1 MMHKEM
7 LFISIICLFTS
18 CQSNQNRQKSV
29 DNLSQWRNDKFGCS
43 GFRNYNN
50 TKLLS
55 DSLKLS
61 NLNNKEVIE
70 LLGEPDIKKKYEN
83 NETYMYYFDSIC
95 SQGKLVD
102 SLDKCTLTISFLNK
116 SKGTTIS
123 FPCN

>member
-1 MMHKEM
+1 
-7 LFISIICLFTS
+7 L
-18 CQSNQNRQKSV
+18 
-29 DNLSQWRNDKFGCS
+29 DNLTQWRNDKFGCL
-43 GFRNYNN
+43 GFRTYNN

-61 NLNNKEVIE
+61 TLNNSEVVE

-83 NETYMYYFDSIC
+83 NETYMYYFDSVC
-95 SQGKLVD
+95 SKSKLVD

-116 SKGTTIS
+116 SKSTMIS

>member
-1 MMHKEM
+1 M
-7 LFISIICLFTS
+7 LFVSIICLLGS
-18 CQSNQNRQKSV
+18 CQSNQNKLNSV
-29 DNLSQWRNDKFGCS
+29 DNLTRWRNDKFGCL

-61 NLNNKEVIE
+61 TLNNSEVVE
-70 LLGEPDIKKKYEN
+70 LLGEPDIRNKYEN

-95 SQGKLVD
+95 SQNKLVG
-102 SLDKCTLTISFLNK
+102 SLDKCTLTISFLTN
-116 SKGTTIS
+116 SKNTKIS